1 MDTFKSPKKQKD
13 SIEQFL
19 DSLEHSDT
27 ANDVPIE
34 ELEAAAAAYQE
45 YLEDRDQG
53 KSLEELK
60 AELDY

>member
-1 MDTFKSPKKQKD
+1 M
-13 SIEQFL
+13 
-19 DSLEHSDT
+19 EHSDT

-45 YLEDRDQG
+45 YLEGRDRG